1 MDDSAKIDPD
11 ATGTPAGDDAGGAA
25 APEAGASAWKVGG
38 ESGATWLAQLQ
49 AMIDNVANQAGPVV
63 REVAAKAAELAA
75 VAADHAGPI
84 VQRAASVTQDV
95 SVKVAER
102 SRQVAADL
110 RHVTDRARAGEEPE
124 TSIAPPAAGVAAP
137 ETPET
142 PETPEP

>member
-1 MDDSAKIDPD
+1 MDDSTRIEPN
-11 ATGTPAGDDAGGAA
+11 ATGAPAGDEAGGAA
-25 APEAGASAWKVGG
+25 APEAGANAWKVGG

-84 VQRAASVTQDV
+84 AQRAAAVTQDV

-110 RHVTDRARAGEEPE
+110 RHATDQAPAEGDEPAAD
-124 TSIAPPAAGVAAP
+124 APPPDVPEAP
-137 ETPET
+137 QP
-142 PETPEP
+142 

>member
-1 MDDSAKIDPD
+1 MDDSAKIEPN
-11 ATGTPAGDDAGGAA
+11 ATGAPAGDEAGGAA
-25 APEAGASAWKVGG
+25 APEAGANAWKVGG

-49 AMIDNVANQAGPVV
+49 AMIDNIANHAGPVV

-110 RHVTDRARAGEEPE
+110 RHATDHERAGEQRAA
-124 TSIAPPAAGVAAP
+124 SVAPPDIAD
-137 ETPET
+137 
-142 PETPEP
+142 TPEP